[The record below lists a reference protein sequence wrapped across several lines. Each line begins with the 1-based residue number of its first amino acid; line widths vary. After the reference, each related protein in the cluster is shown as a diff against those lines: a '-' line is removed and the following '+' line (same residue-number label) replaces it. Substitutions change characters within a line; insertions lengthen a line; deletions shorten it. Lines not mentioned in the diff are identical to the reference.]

1 MIGKPA
7 IPGIADLIA
16 AELAVLRDFVAVLQR
31 EQAALTEGH
40 ADSLMALAEQKVAYA
55 EQLAALNLDR
65 DILLRAAGLADGNGG
80 MQAWR
85 SLDNLPTKTQNDLAS
100 VIELAR
106 ESRRL
111 NDLNGKLV
119 SERMQ
124 HNQQALH
131 VLLSAVKQS
140 ALYGPDGQTQVG
152 PAGRTLG
159 SA

>member
-40 ADSLMALAEQKVAYA
+40 ADSLMALAEQKVVYA

-65 DILLRAAGLADGNGG
+65 DILLRAAGLADGIGG

-85 SLDNLPTKTQNDLAS
+85 SLGNLPTKTQNDLAS

-106 ESRRL
+106 ESRQL
-111 NDLNGKLV
+111 DLNGKLV

-124 HNQQALH
+124 HNQQALN

-152 PAGRTLG
+152 PTGRTLG